1 MTGWG
6 NIDEGSSLV
15 DLDLQDS
22 QQLLTQEESVSP
34 QKMSQSFYKQATGAK
49 FNAAKEPTK
58 KGRQAS
64 GDSKEQR

>member
-15 DLDLQDS
+15 DFELQDS

-34 QKMSQSFYKQATGAK
+34 QKMSHSFYKQASGVK
-49 FNAAKEPTK
+49 LNAADEITK
-58 KGRQAS
+58 KRIQAS